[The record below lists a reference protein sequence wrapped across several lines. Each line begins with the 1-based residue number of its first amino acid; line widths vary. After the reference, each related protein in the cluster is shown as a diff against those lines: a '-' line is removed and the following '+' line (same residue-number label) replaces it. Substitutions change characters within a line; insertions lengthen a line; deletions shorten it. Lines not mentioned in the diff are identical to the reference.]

1 MPGSQFPYLC
11 HTKTQME
18 SATAKCWGGLQI
30 KMPSPGC
37 AHQAVQHCS
46 LGRFT
51 RYIFFYGP
59 FLIHHNTAS
68 LLLTSPAKHTS
79 FSLPSFFFSL
89 YLSIHHPFFLGVT
102 MPIST
107 HEQVH
112 IHRLNSGKTK
122 LMDTSLSVQVFI
134 KGTLG
139 KCCVG
144 QLWMTHCVSGLV
156 GVLLNVC

>member
-1 MPGSQFPYLC
+1 
-11 HTKTQME
+11 
-18 SATAKCWGGLQI
+18 
-30 KMPSPGC
+30 MPSPGC

-51 RYIFFYGP
+51 TYILFYGP

-68 LLLTSPAKHTS
+68 ILLTSPAKHTS

-89 YLSIHHPFFLGVT
+89 YLSIHYPFFRGVM

-112 IHRLNSGKTK
+112 IHRLNSGE
-122 LMDTSLSVQVFI
+122 DQINGHISLCAGLHQGYF
-134 KGTLG
+134 G
-139 KCCVG
+139 K
-144 QLWMTHCVSGLV
+144 
-156 GVLLNVC
+156 VLCWAAVDDSMCLRPSWHAA